1 MAYFTNSQRYFFL
14 CSGIPFEGT
23 GFSRLYK
30 KIGIAFIVPIKAI
43 PLKVFGRWGAGKITF
58 FQKGVFLAKPF
69 RNSLCFLS
77 TFSGARR
84 RWKKST
90 KIIWRQ
96 ASASRRSKPR
106 QYTWHIRMNAEYL
119 HNRRG
124 RSSRGWGYNRRR
136 SLHRRCSY
144 RGR

>member
-14 CSGIPFEGT
+14 CSGIPFEET

-30 KIGIAFIVPIKAI
+30 KVGIAFIVPIKAI

-58 FQKGVFLAKPF
+58 FQKGLFPAKPF

-84 RWKKST
+84 RRKKSPE
-90 KIIWRQ
+90 IILRQ
-96 ASASRRSKPR
+96 VSASRRSKPR
-106 QYTWHIRMNAEYL
+106 QYTWNIRMNAEYL
-119 HNRRG
+119 HNRRD
-124 RSSRGWGYNRRR
+124 RSSRGWGCNRRR
-136 SLHRRCSY
+136 SLRLRCSC